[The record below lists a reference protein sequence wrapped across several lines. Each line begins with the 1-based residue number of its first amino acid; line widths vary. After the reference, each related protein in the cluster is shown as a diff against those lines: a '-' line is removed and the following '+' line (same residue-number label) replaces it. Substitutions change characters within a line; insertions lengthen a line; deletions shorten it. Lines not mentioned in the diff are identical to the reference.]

1 MTRPTDPR
9 GADRRAPSGFGAE
22 TGYDVDAS
30 PGPQRRQ
37 FQHKPR
43 RVIPDCGC
51 HGYDLHGVM
60 YTRCEAHRP
69 AGSRDC
75 GPVLGQCVA
84 CAVGQ

>member
-1 MTRPTDPR
+1 MTRPADPR
-9 GADRRAPSGFGAE
+9 GAARRGSDNADL
-22 TGYDVDAS
+22 GYSNVDDQA
-30 PGPQRRQ
+30 GPQRRQ

-60 YTRCEAHRP
+60 YTRCQQHAP
-69 AGSRDC
+69 AGAIDC

-84 CAVGQ
+84 CAVM

>member
-43 RVIPDCGC
+43 RV
-51 HGYDLHGVM
+51 
-60 YTRCEAHRP
+60 
-69 AGSRDC
+69 S
-75 GPVLGQCVA
+75 
-84 CAVGQ
+84 